1 MLTNPKIEYLII
13 ELQLKNNHLHSKV
26 DFFFL
31 KWNNI
36 QISRGYHTNINL
48 IITLN

>member
-31 KWNNI
+31 NEIIFKLVEDII
-36 QISRGYHTNINL
+36 QT
-48 IITLN
+48 